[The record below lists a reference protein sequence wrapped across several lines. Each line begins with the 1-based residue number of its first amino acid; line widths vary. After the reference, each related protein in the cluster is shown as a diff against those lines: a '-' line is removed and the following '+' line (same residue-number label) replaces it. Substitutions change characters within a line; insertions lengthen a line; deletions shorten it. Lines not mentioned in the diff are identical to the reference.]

1 MTQKLVILERDSKEE
16 LEKAIKKHL
25 EDANF
30 QVKGFSVFEGLDWGD
45 FIPYQKGIM
54 PRKYVQAWFIIEDY
68 PYMGSD

>member
-1 MTQKLVILERDSKEE
+1 MTQKLVILERDTKEE

-30 QVKGFSVFEGLDWGD
+30 QVKGFSIIRGGYTGEKNWE
-45 FIPYQKGIM
+45 
-54 PRKYVQAWFIIEDY
+54 AWIIIEDY